1 MGFNWGDKE
10 YYTSDYFETL
20 YGYAVKLIEKG
31 LAYVDHQTPEQIAEH
46 PDSYTGH
53 YLKRLLSVQHEQAS

>member
-1 MGFNWGDKE
+1 VGGGQI
-10 YYTSDYFETL
+10 T
-20 YGYAVKLIEKG
+20 AVG
-31 LAYVDHQTPEQIAEH
+31 TPEQIAEH